1 MDKGQ
6 FGVVNKGT
14 YEKKTVAVKVMES
27 HVTQEQY
34 LKEAKL
40 NKLASESCENIAS
53 FLGISYTSTYAIM
66 QEFCSFKFSIICS
79 LQEEVSSLQKLVKT
93 IDHNFDFKEFEHFAF
108 KIVKDVAN
116 GLSHLHSLG
125 IAHRDLKPANI
136 LVSNQHFHESKFGEP
151 EWYSNPLV
159 CKLTDFGES
168 RSTVVHTRAMLM
180 NETVRKSTVND
191 FNRGT
196 FFYNAPEIT
205 VPSKRPQAFTQAM
218 LEKADVWSF
227 GMVIFSVLNADYGGI
242 PYQEN
247 IKNALK
253 DRPEMIVKEQVI
265 ELMRNEI
272 PPTWSKKYAHLHNAQ
287 WRDLV
292 KIQKSCAVHFGERPT
307 MVEVLHSLGKQEPES
322 DCWACF
328 KNSSLNEIVRKIE
341 IISLPISQNSAM
353 EHYNEE
359 QALAF
364 ENTGLLSDQPL
375 ENDGSN
381 GCTYLCLKIVQ
392 NLLKEEYTG
401 EKLEEMV
408 AKVIWTYPAILN
420 NFRSFSSMSPMDAY
434 KVMVAN
440 DKNFIKMNFEYV
452 VGSYRALTDS
462 GKADLHEKLN
472 SLKEDFVSVFV
483 CLPYTVVIFRS
494 KGKLHLIDTHSI
506 PEKSGGTGT
515 GVIVSSETAQDL
527 CNWLH
532 LRLENTEM
540 EVNTPQSL
548 ILLKEK

>member
-1 MDKGQ
+1 MNLSL
-6 FGVVNKGT
+6 VN
-14 YEKKTVAVKVMES
+14 
-27 HVTQEQY
+27 Q
-34 LKEAKL
+34 
-40 NKLASESCENIAS
+40 N
-53 FLGISYTSTYAIM
+53 
-66 QEFCSFKFSIICS
+66 
-79 LQEEVSSLQKLVKT
+79 
-93 IDHNFDFKEFEHFAF
+93 
-108 KIVKDVAN
+108 
-116 GLSHLHSLG
+116 
-125 IAHRDLKPANI
+125 
-136 LVSNQHFHESKFGEP
+136 
-151 EWYSNPLV
+151 
-159 CKLTDFGES
+159 
-168 RSTVVHTRAMLM
+168 
-180 NETVRKSTVND
+180 
-191 FNRGT
+191 
-196 FFYNAPEIT
+196 
-205 VPSKRPQAFTQAM
+205 
-218 LEKADVWSF
+218 
-227 GMVIFSVLNADYGGI
+227 VLNADYGGI

-548 ILLKEK
+548 ILLKENTDDIHFDLNMVDDDQPVIKIREPTGNLSKAAEPASSKSNEAHKTRNPSRVEKNFVNLTEDPDSSNSSKAEKTKNSSSDRSPLVNTFKESESTSSKPNETEKQGEFSGKKPSRKKRPSKNLSKTAGPSSSKSKKPRHPSSDRTNFVNLTEDPISSNSSKAEKTKNSSSDR